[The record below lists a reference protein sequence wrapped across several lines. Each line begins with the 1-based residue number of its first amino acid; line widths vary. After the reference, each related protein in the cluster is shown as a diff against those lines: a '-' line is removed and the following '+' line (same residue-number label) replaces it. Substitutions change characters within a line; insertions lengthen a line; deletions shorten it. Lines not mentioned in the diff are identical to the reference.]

1 MGWLKACIGGGGGGG
16 TVGGVKR
23 GGGSGGI
30 VGSVKTFTGG
40 DGGGK
45 VVGGTNTFERGE
57 GGGRLAVEGEGVG
70 IDFVTGLTAVIEVEA
85 ETLGVRG
92 AVVGWLALDWLGEGR
107 VGAAVVVGAAGFLGA
122 AIGLGNGSSLEV
134 AQ

>member
-1 MGWLKACIGGGGGGG
+1 MGWLKACIGGGGGGA
-16 TVGGVKR
+16 T
-23 GGGSGGI
+23 
-30 VGSVKTFTGG
+30 VGSVKRYGGGGGIFGRVKTFIGG

-70 IDFVTGLTAVIEVEA
+70 IDFVKGVTAVVEVEA
-85 ETLGVRG
+85 EILGVRG

-107 VGAAVVVGAAGFLGA
+107 VGAAVVVGVAGFLGA

>member
-1 MGWLKACIGGGGGGG
+1 MGWLKACIGGGGG

-30 VGSVKTFTGG
+30 FGRVKTFIGG

-70 IDFVTGLTAVIEVEA
+70 IDFVTGVTAVIEVEA

-107 VGAAVVVGAAGFLGA
+107 VGAAVVVGASDFLGA